1 MGEWGRW
8 GRANPSDRAITA
20 LLNSAQR
27 HVWPLNHLHH
37 LENRTAC
44 SYDHNAWPV
53 RALVTLNHLHH
64 VTSYTRG
71 RSRPACRTEFS
82 RTSLPPHLTVP
93 RTRRHRHGRDR
104 DRHGR
109 LWPLVEAPDWCT
121 CPGTASR

>member
-71 RSRPACRTEFS
+71 RSRPSRRTLES
-82 RTSLPPHLTVP
+82 PEQGGT
-93 RTRRHRHGRDR
+93 
-104 DRHGR
+104 
-109 LWPLVEAPDWCT
+109 
-121 CPGTASR
+121 GTAETETDTVGFGRPMYSAL